1 VSSVPIPIARSDL
14 TRLPNDGFIYPMTN
28 ITWAKVPNNGYPA
41 GKDGGNMTTEELA
54 GYHAIMQSQCDSVSC
69 GVKCELDA
77 GHSGW
82 HYRAATDGSGVEEW
96 R

>member
-1 VSSVPIPIARSDL
+1 MA
-14 TRLPNDGFIYPMTN
+14 N
-28 ITWAKVPNNGYPA
+28 IIWTKVPNNGYPA
-41 GKDGGNMTTEELA
+41 GADGGNMTTEELA
-54 GYHAIMQSQCDSVSC
+54 AYHARMESQCDSVSA